1 MRAWKF
7 SSPLTAAAVASHPG
21 VGPFVSFRFDL
32 SSPGLV
38 FRFVSFRNEIPAW
51 RFRFVSFYS
60 NLMRLVSVLVSFL
73 FSKLLENPVVGFSSF
88 FSPVSSCA
96 LAATVGFCIV
106 LKHNNILRL
115 LSTMIFIY
123 RRH

>member
-1 MRAWKF
+1 MGAWKF
-7 SSPLTAAAVASHPG
+7 SSPLTAAAVASHRRR
-21 VGPFVSFRFDL
+21 PFVSFRFDL

-60 NLMRLVSVLVSFL
+60 NLMRLLSVLVSFL
-73 FSKLLENPVVGFSSF
+73 FSKPLKNPVVGFSSH

-96 LAATVGFCIV
+96 LIPATAMTSC
-106 LKHNNILRL
+106 
-115 LSTMIFIY
+115 
-123 RRH
+123 